1 MSAWRTVF
9 GIRLPRGPGPGLLA
23 WLLFAS
29 AAHAAASGPYVKPGN
44 EVVEHVR
51 TRFLD
56 PKKAEA
62 WAVKHRGYG
71 AAASSAEDFARRTNE
86 ALAELGTSHTTLY
99 SRGTVGHTALTAI
112 FQQALRLP
120 RVEYTSLGVDL
131 VERPDGIFVRHVFPG
146 GPAARA
152 GVLRGDRLVS
162 VEGKPF
168 SLVTPLE
175 GRAGRATRL
184 SIERTRGAAPL
195 TVTVTPRR
203 VNPKVE
209 WLEVQRGSSR
219 IVEHKGRRVA
229 YQHLYSCAGP
239 EHQEALEDAL
249 TGTFASAEALVIDFR
264 DGWGGC
270 NPEFLHLFNP
280 LVPLF
285 TDINRE
291 GQRITRSTT
300 WRKPVVLLVNGN
312 ARSGKEMVAF
322 AMKKHKRA
330 TLVGQRTA
338 GAVLAGTPLPLS
350 NFDLLYLA
358 VLDVEVEGV
367 RLEGTGVPVDVEVQE
382 ALPYAAGKDPQ
393 LDKALDVAAS
403 SVGRR

>member
-1 MSAWRTVF
+1 MAC
-9 GIRLPRGPGPGLLA
+9 LLLA
-23 WLLFAS
+23 S
-29 AAHAAASGPYVKPGN
+29 AVQAASGPYTKPGN
-44 EVVEHVR
+44 EVVDHVR

-56 PKKAEA
+56 PKKGEA

-71 AAASSAEDFARRTNE
+71 AAATNAEDFARRTNE
-86 ALAELGTSHTTLY
+86 ALAELGTSHTVLY
-99 SRGTVGHTALTAI
+99 PRGSVGHTALTAI
-112 FQQALRLP
+112 FQQFLRLP
-120 RVEYTSLGVDL
+120 RVEHSSLGADL

-152 GVLRGDRLVS
+152 GLLRGDRLVS

-168 SLVTPLE
+168 HPVTSLD

-184 SIERTRGAAPL
+184 SIERTRGGAPL
-195 TVTVTPRR
+195 TLTVTPRR

-219 IVEHKGRRVA
+219 IVDHNGRRVA
-229 YQHLYSCAGP
+229 YQHLYSCAGS
-239 EHQEALEDAL
+239 EHQDALEDAL

-270 NPEFLHLFNP
+270 NPEFLNLFNP

-291 GQRITRSTT
+291 GRRNTRSTT

-312 ARSGKEMVAF
+312 SRSGKEMVAF
-322 AMKKHKRA
+322 AMKRHKRA

-338 GAVLAGTPLPLS
+338 GSVLAGAPLPLS
-350 NFDLLYLA
+350 NGDLLYLA
-358 VLDVEVEGV
+358 VMDVEVEGV
-367 RLEGTGVPVDVEVQE
+367 RLEGTGVPVDVEVPD